1 MSDDELERR
10 LRDVLRLRKLSVE
23 ADPGMLNRVH
33 AGAHRRQR
41 RRAAAGATAG
51 IAAVAAIGVVASTVA
66 LGPRG
71 QHRFSADDNHS
82 LSSSPTSVATSQFR
96 GDTSTSATSSPLPSM
111 SSSDASNAP
120 RTFTPASVTA
130 VSAKTFWVLGYT
142 TTTYSDGGSVAPT
155 LYRSDDAG
163 NTFALVSQ
171 PDFLLAQEPIPRPSN
186 APLVTD
192 VRFGDSKNG
201 WAYGDALYQTTDAGK
216 TWLPVKDIPGGVV
229 DLVAANNVAWAV
241 VNSASNPWDRQASSP
256 SDPKYAIYSTPYG
269 DSPQHWSRVALPFD
283 DLGGPQPSIVDQDG
297 TVTLLV
303 AGPLR
308 DGYREHA
315 LVAKPGEPFTDHE
328 APCFQDNGGYL
339 SNSKKAIWA
348 VCPTGHAAELFVST
362 NRGVTWNAATGPNN
376 FPDPG
381 RGIGAIDDQ
390 HVMVSDSATGALL
403 RVGLQGPGTP
413 VDAPV
418 QGSVGASFIGFT
430 NESTGFAIV
439 PNHDA
444 TSQLLR
450 TTDGGLHWF
459 EVKIEP

>member
-10 LRDVLRLRKLSVE
+10 LRDVLRARGLSVD
-23 ADPGMLNRVH
+23 ADRAMLDRVH

-51 IAAVAAIGVVASTVA
+51 VAAVAAIGIVASTVA

-71 QHRFSADDNHS
+71 QHRLSADDNHS
-82 LSSSPTSVATSQFR
+82 LSSSQTSVATSQLP

-120 RTFTPASVTA
+120 STFNPVSVTA
-130 VSAKTFWVLGYT
+130 ISTKTFWVLGYT
-142 TTTYSDGGSVAPT
+142 TTTYADGGSVAPT
-155 LYRSDDAG
+155 LYRTDDAG
-163 NTFALVSQ
+163 NTFTLVSH
-171 PDFLLAQEPIPRPSN
+171 PDFLLAQEPIPRPLGV
-186 APLVTD
+186 PLVTD
-192 VRFGDSKNG
+192 VRVGDSKNG

-241 VNSASNPWDRQASSP
+241 VNLASSP
-256 SDPKYAIYSTPYG
+256 WNLQAASTPNPRYAIYSTPYG
-269 DSPQHWSRVALPFD
+269 DSPQHWSRVKLPFD

-308 DGYREHA
+308 DGDRGHI
-315 LVAKPGEPFTDHE
+315 LISKPGESVTSHD
-328 APCFQDNGGYL
+328 APCFQELGGYL
-339 SNSKKAIWA
+339 SNSAKAIWA
-348 VCPTGHAAELFVST
+348 VCPTGHAAGLFVST
-362 NRGVTWNAATGPNN
+362 DRGATWSAATGPNN

-390 HVMVSDSATGALL
+390 HVMVSDYATGALL
-403 RVGLQGPGTP
+403 RVGLESSSTP
-413 VDAPV
+413 ADAPV
-418 QGSVGASFIGFT
+418 ASFIGFT

-439 PNHDA
+439 PNRDA

-459 EVKIEP
+459 DVKIDP